1 MVAPDKLRFD
11 FTNKAAMTAEQI
23 KRVEDSAN
31 AMINKN
37 EEIYA
42 KEAPLGV
49 AKTIQVQENSHKEH
63 GRCRFS
69 CLLHR
74 INTISPSAHKQLII
88 HLPRPFLEF
97 PCMSINE
104 NHNKNVLWIC

>member
-1 MVAPDKLRFD
+1 MAPDKLRFD

-74 INTISPSAHKQLII
+74 IYTIYLSLCTQTADNTPPETFS
-88 HLPRPFLEF
+88 
-97 PCMSINE
+97 
-104 NHNKNVLWIC
+104 